1 MAGILYI
8 VPTPVG
14 NLEDMT
20 FRAIRVLKEAD
31 LILAEDTRTSSVL
44 LKHYDIHGRLESHH
58 KFNEHKTSAMI
69 RERILAGLN
78 VALISD
84 AGTPGISDPGFLLV
98 RTCVQEGIEVQTLPG
113 ATAFVPALVSSGYPC
128 DRFCFE
134 GFLPQKKGR
143 QTRLAELAE
152 ETRTMVFYESP
163 YRLVK
168 TLEQFAESFGADR
181 ECSVAREISKK
192 FEEHK
197 RGTLAEV
204 AAWYK
209 EHEPKGEI
217 VIIVAGA
224 PEKKKEKK
232 RYGKDD
238 EEFLCVAGDVF
249 EAVGKFDA
257 KECDDGND
265 GDDHHGDEYP
275 VDGVEETTFLD
286 IGQCLH
292 IAAVV
297 HGKDDSQHEAEQGDA
312 KTNVSDEF
320 ICFLFHNWFSLLLM
334 FNV

>member
-20 FRAIRVLKEAD
+20 FRAVKILKEAD

-58 KFNEHKTSAMI
+58 KFNEHKTSEMI
-69 RERILAGLN
+69 KERILAGLN

-98 RTCVQEGIEVQTLPG
+98 RTCAQEGIEVQTLPG

-143 QTRLAELAE
+143 QTKIQSLAA

-168 TLEQFAESFGADR
+168 TLEQFAEVFGPER
-181 ECSVAREISKK
+181 ECSVAREISKIH
-192 FEEHK
+192 EEHK
-197 RGTLAEV
+197 RGTLADV

-224 PEKKKEKK
+224 PEEKK
-232 RYGKDD
+232 ARKKYGDDTD
-238 EEFLCVAGDVF
+238 EE
-249 EAVGKFDA
+249 E
-257 KECDDGND
+257 
-265 GDDHHGDEYP
+265 
-275 VDGVEETTFLD
+275 
-286 IGQCLH
+286 
-292 IAAVV
+292 
-297 HGKDDSQHEAEQGDA
+297 
-312 KTNVSDEF
+312 
-320 ICFLFHNWFSLLLM
+320 
-334 FNV
+334 